1 MIKELIK
8 YTEVAD
14 LLYINAF
21 KKAGIELKEAEAT
34 FSHILNAQHIWIKR
48 IKNEAQEYQRFDIQK
63 VEDFIKLH
71 INNIIELDI
80 IVSSNLDFSVNYAN
94 SDGSEYKNTVNDI
107 LIHLVNHSTYHR
119 AQVATQFRI
128 HNILPPITDYIS
140 LKRENLI

>member
-14 LLYINAF
+14 LLYIDTF
-21 KKAGIELKEAEAT
+21 KKADVELKEAEAI

-48 IKNEAQEYQRFDIQK
+48 IKKEAQQFQRFDIHT
-63 VEDFIKLH
+63 VESFLKLH
-71 INNIIELDI
+71 IENTSELNSIIPSDLDQ
-80 IVSSNLDFSVNYAN
+80 IVHYAN
-94 SDGSEYKNTVNDI
+94 SDRSEYENSVNDI
-107 LIHLVNHSTYHR
+107 LIHLANHSTYHR

-128 HNILPPITDYIS
+128 NNIQPPITDYIF